1 MVKKHQ
7 VHNLIILDESGS
19 MQSIKE
25 FIIKGFNEL
34 VQTVKGIG
42 KQYPE
47 QEHYIT
53 MVTFNGLGNKIL
65 HFIDPVDKI
74 DQINASTYRPDANT
88 PLFDAIGFS
97 ISKLKQ
103 VLENTKDYNVL
114 VTILTDGEE
123 NASKEYSGLA
133 VKELIEELKQN
144 RWTFTYIGTEH
155 DVSKMVGSLSIPIC
169 NSMTFENNEEGIK
182 DMFAAESIAR
192 CKIVGRIDLGEATS
206 DNYYEDTNKADSE
219 KP

>member
-53 MVTFNGLGNKIL
+53 FVTFNGLGQKIL
-65 HFIDPVDKI
+65 HFIDPVEKI

-88 PLFDAIGFS
+88 PLYDAIGFS
-97 ISKLKQ
+97 IYKLKQ
-103 VLENTKDYNVL
+103 VLENVKEYNVL
-114 VTILTDGEE
+114 VTIMTDGEE

-133 VKELIEELKQN
+133 IKELIEELKQK
-144 RWTFTYIGTEH
+144 RWTFTYIGAEH
-155 DVSKMVGSLSIPIC
+155 DVTKSANTISIS
-169 NSMTFENNEEGIK
+169 NVMTFEKNEG
-182 DMFAAESIAR
+182 S
-192 CKIVGRIDLGEATS
+192 IVGCICLEGNARKKYSQKIRDKKSTN
-206 DNYYEDTNKADSE
+206 DNYYEDNEKAESE